1 MWDSILTL
9 IGRFHPIIIHLP
21 IGFIIIGLLI
31 ELNRKKFKEAKN
43 ILKFIFSWGT
53 ISCVLSII
61 SGYFQYLQEGLLW
74 QSIDG
79 HFYAGIITLLLIF
92 GFYQYLKDKKFFNYL
107 PREFYTIGL
116 VLTITITGHLGGQIT
131 HGDEYLTEPFQ
142 IMMDGELSNEES
154 LLSSSNASE
163 GPIFNSLIQPIFNSK
178 CISCHNSEK
187 SKGELA
193 LHNFESLKKGGEN
206 GIIINYENPELS
218 EIFVRIH
225 LSKNEKKHMP
235 PKSKKQLTK
244 AEISILSLWIN
255 AGAPENT
262 LIKDMKIGDELLSNF
277 IKKEE
282 RFFPEIEI
290 SSPNNKSISF
300 LRGKGIHIAPVS
312 KSSNLLYLSSYNYH
326 KFIEEDIFEL
336 KKLRNN
342 IVDID
347 LSNSSFSDEVFEML
361 STFSNLTRLKLNYTT
376 ITGKGIEKLSSLKN
390 LKKLHLINTNLNS
403 TSIKVIS
410 SFPAI
415 ETVYLFQ
422 NNRDLSKEV
431 TLSNEELKKF
441 NFGGYTIPAEKIIY

>member
-31 ELNRKKFKEAKN
+31 ELNREKFKEAKN
-43 ILKFIFSWGT
+43 ILKFIFSWGV
-53 ISCVLSII
+53 ISCILSII
-61 SGYFQYLQEGLLW
+61 SGYLQYLQEGLLW
-74 QSIDG
+74 QSVET
-79 HFYAGIITLLLIF
+79 HFYAGIITLLLTF
-92 GFYQYLKDKKFFNYL
+92 GFYQHLKGKKFFNYL
-107 PREFYTIGL
+107 PRRFYTIGL
-116 VLTITITGHLGGQIT
+116 VVTITITGHLGGQIT
-131 HGDEYLTEPFQ
+131 HGDQYLTEPFQ
-142 IMMDGELSNEES
+142 IMMDGELSNEET

-193 LHNFESLKKGGEN
+193 LHNFESLQRGGKN
-206 GIIINYENPELS
+206 GMIINYENPELS

-225 LSKNEKKHMP
+225 LPKNEKKHMP

-244 AEISILSLWIN
+244 AEISILSHWIN
-255 AGAPENT
+255 AGAPENI
-262 LIKDMKIGDELLSNF
+262 LIKDMKISNELLSNF

-282 RFFPEIEI
+282 RFFPEIDI

-300 LRGKGIHIAPVS
+300 LRGKGVHIAPIS

-326 KFIEEDIFEL
+326 DFMEEDISEL

-347 LSNSSFSDEVFEML
+347 LSNSSFNDEVFEML

-376 ITGKGIEKLSSLKN
+376 VTGEGIEKLSSLKN

-403 TSIKVIS
+403 NSIKVIS

-415 ETVYLFQ
+415 EMVYLFQ

-431 TLSNEELKKF
+431 NLSNEEIKKF
-441 NFGGYTIPAEKIIY
+441 DFGGYTIPAIK